1 MRLFFFSAIL
11 TWKYEVNLVHIPP
24 WQRLANERENYIFGS
39 SRVAWKLLNVV
50 NINKESDD
58 FVIVIALLPHIIFIR
73 LVSEWAKCYLKVLRL
88 LSTLFSWKLN
98 FPLSWSWSYSTEIFD
113 NGSPCTDLS
122 HEQTF
127 ECVAMPRIWNLF
139 LLHSDLKL
147 LSSFILFS
155 LPHLTLRLSPGLM
168 NHLLVILL
176 LFSRCVHFAVC
187 NAFERIKRI
196 QGSCYIGTR

>member
-73 LVSEWAKCYLKVLRL
+73 LISEWAKCYLKVLRL

-122 HEQTF
+122 HEQNF
-127 ECVAMPRIWNLF
+127 RVRCNAAY
-139 LLHSDLKL
+139 LK
-147 LSSFILFS
+147 FI
-155 LPHLTLRLSPGLM
+155 PLTLRLKTPLFIHPVFPSTPYFAPYPWA
-168 NHLLVILL
+168 HESFVSYTVIIFPLCSL
-176 LFSRCVHFAVC
+176 CCL
-187 NAFERIKRI
+187 
-196 QGSCYIGTR
+196 